1 MGQGTSNPRVVS
13 RFIESNAPP
22 DNTPLPD
29 DYLRAPTTSIDEA
42 LKPVSSR
49 LNNLETYVST
59 AKYKFNNKNVSNL
72 TQDEAAAIY
81 LYTIQWPVGQQSLYV
96 IFNQDLRTKNRSTI
110 EKWQLYLKLL
120 MSALNKLPSQR
131 LTVYRGVNK
140 DISKDFTEGTQFVWS
155 SATSCTRDASV
166 APYFANNSN
175 DIGTLFQIE
184 VSSGR
189 DISSFSEFPKEEEVL
204 IRPGTKFLVTKG
216 PMLHTLHGKNLY
228 VIHLKEV

>member
-1 MGQGTSNPRVVS
+1 MGQATSNPRVVS
-13 RFIESNAPP
+13 RFIESSAPP

-29 DYLRAPTTSIDEA
+29 DYLRAPTTSIEEA
-42 LKPVSSR
+42 LKPVSSH
-49 LNNLETYVST
+49 LNNLEVYVST
-59 AKYKFNNKNVSNL
+59 AKIKFKNKNVSNL

-81 LYTIQWPVGQQSLYV
+81 LYTIQWPVGHQSLYV
-96 IFNQDLRTKNRSTI
+96 IFNQDLRTKNPSRI

-120 MSALNKLPSQR
+120 MSALNKLPTQR

-140 DISKDFTEGTQFVWS
+140 NISEDFKEGTQFVWS
-155 SATSCTRDASV
+155 SATSCTRDASI

-175 DIGTLFQIE
+175 ETGTLFQID
-184 VSSGR
+184 VNNGR

-216 PMLHTLHGKNLY
+216 PMLYTLYNKNIY